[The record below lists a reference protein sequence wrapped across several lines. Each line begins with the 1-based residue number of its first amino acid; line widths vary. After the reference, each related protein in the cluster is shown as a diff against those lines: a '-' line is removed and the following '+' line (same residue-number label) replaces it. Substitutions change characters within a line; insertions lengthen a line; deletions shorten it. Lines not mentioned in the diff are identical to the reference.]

1 MAWSLNWNLLPKK
14 VQLGGSLTSMAAR
27 MYTLLQHLHGF
38 HITRAM
44 KCLLNISDNK
54 ENVLVQGLKSKIP
67 KWFVDL

>member
-1 MAWSLNWNLLPKK
+1 
-14 VQLGGSLTSMAAR
+14 MAAR

-67 KWFVDL
+67 K